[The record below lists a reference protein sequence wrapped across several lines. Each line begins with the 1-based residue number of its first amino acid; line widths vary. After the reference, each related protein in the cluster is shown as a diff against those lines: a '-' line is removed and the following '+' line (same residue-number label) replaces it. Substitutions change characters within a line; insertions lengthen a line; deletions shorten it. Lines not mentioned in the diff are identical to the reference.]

1 LSEIFSFF
9 TGTTLSAIVIIII
22 ASISIAKAYKT
33 GQVDAINGKIV
44 YVLVKQPDGST
55 KWEHI
60 K

>member
-1 LSEIFSFF
+1 MSEIFSFF